1 MPETDQFEPPSLESL
16 GAQYKEIAPLA
27 SRFMDEV
34 TRQLHQ
40 LVTEK
45 KVSLSFPIQSR
56 VKQWDSIVEKI
67 ERKAL
72 RLNRLQELSDLVGLR
87 IILQFKRDI
96 NTVCDLITAKFSI
109 LEQYDTQDRLRE
121 DQFGY
126 SSIHFVIELLETWLA
141 VPTMANMK
149 GFKAEIQVRTT
160 AQHIWAEASH
170 TLQYKHAESVPPP
183 VRRAMYRVSALLE
196 TIDLE
201 FERVLEQR
209 QTYRS
214 RSTTSSQDETLNT
227 DLLEEMLDQLLP
239 PANKKNNEEQYSE
252 LLEDLQAFGIENQ
265 SLLRN
270 LLCKNKD
277 AILRADK
284 DMVEKYEHGS
294 LSLMRQSISTATR
307 IMEGVFYTHVGLV
320 REALQHEYGERF
332 RKYIINKYQAGE

>member
-1 MPETDQFEPPSLESL
+1 MPETDQFAPPSLESL
-16 GAQYKEIAPLA
+16 GAQYEEIAPQA

-34 TRQLHQ
+34 THQLHQ
-40 LVTEK
+40 LVAEK

-72 RLNRLQELSDLVGLR
+72 RLNRVQELSDLVGLR

-109 LEQYDTQDRLRE
+109 LERYDTQDRLQE

-126 SSIHFVIELLETWLA
+126 SSIHFVIELLEAWLA

-149 GFKAEIQVRTT
+149 GLKAEIQVRTT

-170 TLQYKHAESVPPP
+170 TLQYKHAESVPLP

-214 RSTTSSQDETLNT
+214 RSTTSSQDETLNA
-227 DLLEEMLDQLLP
+227 DLLEEILDQLLP
-239 PANKKNNEEQYSE
+239 PANKKKNEEQYSE
-252 LLEDLQAFGIENQ
+252 LLEDLRAFGIESQ
-265 SLLRN
+265 SLLRD

-277 AILRADK
+277 AILRD
-284 DMVEKYEHGS
+284 DEDVVEKYEQGS
-294 LSLMRQSISTATR
+294 LRLMRQSISTARR
-307 IMEGVFYTHVGLV
+307 IMEGVFYTNVGLV
-320 REALQHEYGERF
+320 RESLQHEYGAQV